1 MGTDKGLW
9 RLDRKT
15 DQVKL
20 VTLDTKSLEVRSVFV
35 SQTGRLLVGTTH
47 GLLSIRRILS
57 GRCFSDQMLCLLL
70 IFSLA
75 LLKDIKILL
84 ADFTRWFDRI

>member
-1 MGTDKGLW
+1 M
-9 RLDRKT
+9 
-15 DQVKL
+15 KL

-47 GLLSIRRILS
+47 GLFYLS
-57 GRCFSDQMLCLLL
+57 GEYFQVRCFSGSNCFCLLTNFL
-70 IFSLA
+70 TGIVEGHKRYF
-75 LLKDIKILL
+75 L